1 MAKARILKILFQLSI
16 LPLVVLSKLVYLVNW
31 HGFRRDVRTIVSV
44 VDKMATRVPEKFAV
58 LLFLAED
65 HRSELHAGV
74 DPVAILRAV
83 WVRLR
88 WRRREGGSSVEQ
100 QLVRTVLCM
109 YERKLSRKLREQL
122 LAIAVSRRRTKR
134 SIATAYLAIA
144 YYGTRYS
151 GVGGLKKLC
160 GSNLDMAAFQ
170 AMCGAIAR
178 LKYPEPAQPSV
189 SWSAKCQRRV
199 EYIAQRKVR
208 LTSRSSGRQPATRVS
223 AA

>member
-1 MAKARILKILFQLSI
+1 MAKARILKVLFQLFI
-16 LPLVVLSKLVYLVNW
+16 LPLAVLSKLVYLVNW
-31 HGFRRDVRTIVSV
+31 RGFRRDVRTVVSV
-44 VDKMATRVPEKFAV
+44 VDEMATRVPEEFAA

-74 DPVAILRAV
+74 DPVALLRAV

-88 WRRREGGSSVEQ
+88 WRRREGGSTVEQ

-122 LAIAVSRRRTKR
+122 LAVAVSRRRTKR
-134 SIATAYLAIA
+134 SIATTYLAIA
-144 YYGTRYS
+144 YYGTRYI

-160 GSNLDMAAFQ
+160 GSNLDMANSQ

-189 SWSAKCQRRV
+189 SWSAKYQRRV

-208 LTSRSSGRQPATRVS
+208 LTSHSSGRPYR
-223 AA
+223 AAAEF